1 MRIKLLSLLMA
12 AAFPMR
18 MAEDAPAAAP
28 VEQGNGAGGA
38 SSAEQP
44 AIETPAP
51 AVPDSSV
58 EGEQGN
64 GTASAPAPAAA
75 ALDAANAGGEADAPA
90 VADESGEGA
99 ASPAATESASDTSS
113 SASNASPVDAIPAA
127 NVSGAP
133 ADGDAAAPD
142 HKSILETLFADLEGI
157 VHMGK
162 SEIIAVIDR
171 AKSLL

>member
-51 AVPDSSV
+51 AVLDSSA

-64 GTASAPAPAAA
+64 GTASALAPEAA
-75 ALDAANAGGEADAPA
+75 ALDAANAGGEPDAPA
-90 VADESGEGA
+90 VADESGEGG
-99 ASPAATESASDTSS
+99 ASPAATGSASDTSS
-113 SASNASPVDAIPAA
+113 SASNASPGDAIPAA
-127 NVSGAP
+127 NVSGEL
-133 ADGDAAAPD
+133 ADVDAAPD